1 MALVIE
7 DGTIV
12 AGANSYIDVPAAKAF
27 AEARG
32 VDLGTDDAVTEQ
44 RLLGAMDYLESLSY
58 KGTRTDPDN
67 QALSWPRTGVSYDG
81 AAFGSD
87 VIPGK
92 LKNAQA
98 QLVIELFNG
107 VIIFASSGASSGSTE
122 KFIKK
127 EKVDVIETEY
137 ATPKETGE
145 EFLAVANMPAVSA
158 LLRGLLKGFGPLFSY
173 RG

>member
-12 AGANSYIDVPAAKAF
+12 TGANSYIDVPDALAY

-32 VDLGTDDAVTEQ
+32 VDLGPDDVLTEQ
-44 RLLGAMDYLESLSY
+44 RLLIAMDYLESLSY
-58 KGTRTDPDN
+58 KGSRTDPDN
-67 QALSWPRTGVSYDG
+67 QLLAWPRYGVTFDG
-81 AAFGSD
+81 RTFDDD
-87 VIPGK
+87 VIPTQ

-107 VIIFASSGASSGSTE
+107 VVIFSSSGASSGGTE
-122 KFIKK
+122 KFVKK
-127 EKVDVIETEY
+127 EKVDVIEVEY
-137 ATPKETGE
+137 ATPKEVGE
-145 EFLAVANMPAVSA
+145 ELLEVASMSAVNA
-158 LLRGLLKGFGPLFSY
+158 LLRGLLKGFGSLYAY